1 MAFTIKYLG
10 FPAIFPWNQSNETSS
25 LTFDLCTTSP
35 ERPECHCARCAGPFQ
50 PHRCKQHTSCP
61 AQRALLG
68 DLGLFQCPKWR
79 MSRSKYLRHRSVC
92 TWVQGKSDPETI
104 GFSQISS
111 YEDLSGTSSERLQLG
126 ANVASYSSAIVAWCH
141 DDIWWL
147 HFFIFSQSSKEP
159 RAHIK
164 SRGSGI
170 KTDQFNLIYQLLS
183 RSCPLQE
190 VHLRTGAQQVHLHL
204 LVFRGGVP
212 QLEGLQTMDFHPPYL
227 PHFRF
232 QDLSLSRWRKS
243 HFLHQEH
250 EATSSHWSLWVGRNK
265 TNAL

>member
-68 DLGLFQCPKWR
+68 DLGLFQCPKWW

-92 TWVQGKSDPETI
+92 TWIKGKSDPETI

-126 ANVASYSSAIVAWCH
+126 CQCCILQLCHCCLVTWRHMVASF
-141 DDIWWL
+141 L
-147 HFFIFSQSSKEP
+147 HF
-159 RAHIK
+159 
-164 SRGSGI
+164 
-170 KTDQFNLIYQLLS
+170 
-183 RSCPLQE
+183 
-190 VHLRTGAQQVHLHL
+190 
-204 LVFRGGVP
+204 
-212 QLEGLQTMDFHPPYL
+212 
-227 PHFRF
+227 
-232 QDLSLSRWRKS
+232 
-243 HFLHQEH
+243 
-250 EATSSHWSLWVGRNK
+250 
-265 TNAL
+265 